1 MRTKI
6 LKITFVLILGI
17 FILPI
22 IINFILI
29 LPTPFD
35 LNTIGD
41 EIEWLS
47 FWGTYLGG
55 IIGALVSFTILYLT
69 LLHNKKEAEI
79 ERTNN
84 RLLQLQQALSER
96 LSDIN
101 FVPLHINTSHDIS
114 PSTEIER
121 LNLLFGTYQQKMFTA
136 KFIYENDENEFA
148 RQFYKEYSK
157 FIILYCNQI
166 CSLKKILENNS
177 DDMKSLID
185 EQVNNL
191 SIAQIALFDSV
202 NGAALKYFESE
213 KEKLATLKI
222 SFYKI

>member
-1 MRTKI
+1 M
-6 LKITFVLILGI
+6 
-17 FILPI
+17 
-22 IINFILI
+22 

-35 LNTIGD
+35 LNTIGN
-41 EIEWLS
+41 EVEWLS

-55 IIGALVSFTILYLT
+55 IIGALVSFTILYFT
-69 LLHNKKEAEI
+69 LLHNKKEAEV

-101 FVPLHINTSHDIS
+101 FVPLHINTSHDIN

-136 KFIYENDENEFA
+136 KFTYENDENEFA
-148 RQFYKEYSK
+148 KQFYKAYSN
-157 FIILYCNQI
+157 FIMFYCNQI
-166 CSLKKILENNS
+166 YSLKKILESNS
-177 DDMKSLID
+177 DDMKSLIN
-185 EQVNNL
+185 EQIDNL
-191 SIAQIALFDSV
+191 SIAQVAFFDSV

-213 KEKLATLKI
+213 KGKLATLKTG
-222 SFYKI
+222 Y